1 MQFETLTLGGWY
13 QRTTLHLTEIYDL
26 FARGISKL
34 PLSSEKL
41 TALQSEL
48 DLASVTRET
57 DYLEYILAKT
67 NSGIEIKYYED
78 GLYTLT
84 LKVEDLASQTDLLTK
99 YFEEKFK
106 PATDYIFSLGA
117 PTPKILAN
125 LKTDHPLVLTLQ
137 SKTPSKLEDKLSKE
151 LGPVYSQITSN
162 SLTVYKTPQHIVIA
176 TSKANSKVNSL
187 VENQIFFR
195 EYKDQL
201 EKYLNSHRIIWE
213 KITDIKE
220 RKFIK
225 GDKIT
230 LLRSELDAYE
240 KTINLISSRLNQ
252 MSTYVKTRAS
262 ITKNQGLTQYL
273 DQLFQYK
280 FETLTDTHAYIKD
293 VWRMTQD
300 YVNQGLKVISE
311 LQAESTKDSIR
322 SLQTITTVGVISGLV
337 AHFTRESFPKF
348 TLTGLKFFAFL
359 VVVTLVS
366 NLIISFISKNLKYKV
381 KFTEHKS
388 L

>member
-1 MQFETLTLGGWY
+1 MQFNTLTLGGWY

-34 PLSSEKL
+34 PLSPEKL
-41 TALQSEL
+41 LALQKDL
-48 DLASVTRET
+48 DLVFVSRET
-57 DYLEYILAKT
+57 DYLEYVLAKT
-67 NSGIEIKYYED
+67 SSGIEIKYYED

-84 LKVEDLASQTDLLTK
+84 IKKGEISFQTDLLNK
-99 YFEEKFK
+99 YFAEKFK

-125 LKTDHPLVLTLQ
+125 LETEHPLVLVIE
-137 SKTPSKLEDKLSKE
+137 SKTPSKLENLLTKE
-151 LGPVYSQITSN
+151 LGPVYNQIS
-162 SLTVYKTPQHIVIA
+162 SSALTVYKTPQHIVIA
-176 TSKANSKVNSL
+176 TSKASSKTNNL

-195 EYKDQL
+195 EFKDQL

-213 KITDIKE
+213 KISEIKE

-240 KTINLISSRLNQ
+240 KTINLINSRLNQ

-262 ITKNQGLTQYL
+262 ITKKQGLAEYL

-359 VVVTLVS
+359 VIVTLIS
-366 NLIISFISKNLKYKV
+366 NLIITFISRNLKYKV
-381 KFTEHKS
+381 KFTQHKS